1 MNVDNSIFVSKTM
14 FPDEL
19 CDGLV
24 GVFKNKSNKFDKSH
38 FAKNNIGHERKDEA
52 CFLDDFEIDMLSDI
66 GNRGIT
72 NEVNAF
78 LMDALSEYSE
88 TYTALKN
95 IPIRSTRQKLQM
107 TKKSGGYHRW
117 HQEQSTEETAHRIL
131 AWTVYLN
138 NVEEGGETE
147 FLYQSKRIKAKKGK
161 ILIFPAAFTHLHRG
175 NPPLSGDKYILT
187 GWWNI
192 F

>member
-1 MNVDNSIFVSKTM
+1 MNTDNSIFVSKTM
-14 FPDEL
+14 FPNEL

-38 FAKNNIGHERKDEA
+38 FQKNYIGHERKDDV

-66 GNRGIT
+66 GNVGIT

-88 TYTALKN
+88 IYTALQN

-107 TKKSGGYHRW
+107 TKKSGGYHTW
-117 HQEQSTEETAHRIL
+117 HQEQSNEETAHRIL

-187 GWWNI
+187 GWWTI